1 MMHQYEVT
9 FAGFGGQGIMTAGQL
24 LAYAGIEEDK
34 QVAWI
39 PSYGP
44 EMRGG
49 TAYCTVVISDIPI
62 GSPII
67 SNPQCACVFNRPS
80 FDKFTP
86 LVKAGGL
93 AIVNS
98 SLIDVTTDRTD
109 IDEILVPANEI
120 AMKAGNAKAANVA
133 VLGAF
138 IGATGIVSFDTIK
151 RVIKEKMARKKS
163 VLEINYHALD
173 EGRKLALKTLGK
185 KARG

>member
-1 MMHQYEVT
+1 MKQYEVL

-24 LAYAGIEEDK
+24 LAYAAIDEGK

-49 TAYCTVVISDIPI
+49 TAYCMVVVSGERI

-67 SNPQCACVFNRPS
+67 NNPTCACVFNRPS

-86 LVKAGGL
+86 RVKPDGLV
-93 AIVNS
+93 IVNS
-98 SLIDVTTDRTD
+98 SLINVQTDRTD
-109 IDEILVPANEI
+109 VKEILVPANEI
-120 AMKAGNAKAANVA
+120 AMKAGNAKAANVV

-138 IGATGIVSFDTIK
+138 IAATGVVSYETVKATIK
-151 RVIKEKMARKKS
+151 DK
-163 VLEINYHALD
+163 
-173 EGRKLALKTLGK
+173 LGK
-185 KARG
+185 KKSALPINLQALEEGYNLAREALGQKVRA

>member
-1 MMHQYEVT
+1 MAQYEVT

-24 LAYAGIEEDK
+24 LAYAGIAEGK

-49 TAYCTVVISDIPI
+49 TAYCTVVVSDNRI

-67 SNPQCACVFNRPS
+67 SSPQCACVFNRPS
-80 FDKFTP
+80 FDKFVP
-86 LVKAGGL
+86 LIKPDGL
-93 AIVNS
+93 SIVNS

-109 IDEILVPANEI
+109 IKEILVPANDI
-120 AMKAGNAKAANVA
+120 ALAAGNAKAANIA

-138 IGATGIVSFDTIK
+138 VAATKTVKLETVARMIE
-151 RVIKEKMARKKS
+151 EKMARKKA
-163 VLEINYHALD
+163 VLGINLKAME
-173 EGRKLALKTLGK
+173 EGAKIARAALKGK
-185 KARG
+185 VKA